1 MRKIS
6 SIFISAL
13 AFLFVIFIGCSQ
25 AANAKEFTVRGTQ
38 IFSPGGQ
45 QFIMKGANIGI
56 WTDQSN
62 AKDVKY
68 IKHIWKFNTVRLSLV
83 LKPGSDPN
91 WYATDE
97 LVDKYVKAYATGS
110 SRTVI
115 MLECH
120 DLSGSFYTEDSNP
133 SLQDLR
139 DFWRKIAT
147 RYKHNPYVWFNIM
160 NEPGRTNKVEKYW
173 YDMHKLLI
181 QDIRNAGAN
190 NIIVVDGYNFGSED
204 GNGTTKANFIQ
215 DSTSAFLTYGQQ
227 LLKTD
232 PRRRVVF
239 SLHTYVNWNWN
250 LDKLD
255 NFVDRVQKKGLAMII
270 GEYAATTGN
279 SLGDLDVT
287 EAARITLAVA
297 KKRGIGRLVW
307 HYWAW
312 DGNAQAT
319 AEWGG
324 ASGDSVNK
332 TNGSRPTNLTWLG
345 EQVWDDSHNLAA
357 PNLGIE
363 LNRFAWKASSSQGN
377 ATAAIDNNFG
387 SQFAIANA
395 SPANWFAV
403 DLGAPQSFNRIVMDS
418 RKAAGS
424 FLRDYQVY
432 VSDTPNSKGKLI
444 ARVKGNAMART
455 QVTFPMQKARY
466 IKIVPQRF
474 AKKSKPEWSFAEFF
488 VYRPGTEKPSVGKT
502 ELNSSQWQA
511 SASRKSTWDRE
522 APNMALDRDPD
533 TRYTTG
539 EAVVNGD
546 WFQVDMRS
554 PQPVRSIVM
563 SAGSSADGGYPTR
576 FEVYVGNNP
585 NNFGKPVYQGLGSPV
600 TRIGLNA
607 PARGRYIR
615 VVNKQDKKAWWSIHD
630 FRVQV

>member
-6 SIFISAL
+6 FTFVSVL
-13 AFLFVIFIGCSQ
+13 AFLCIIFIGFSQ
-25 AANAKEFTVRGTQ
+25 AASAREFTVRGTK
-38 IFSPGGQ
+38 IFAPNGQ
-45 QFIMKGANIGI
+45 LFVMKGANIGI
-56 WTDQSN
+56 WTDQSS

-68 IKHIWKFNTVRLSLV
+68 IKDVWKFNTVRLSLV
-83 LKPGSDPN
+83 LKPGSDRN

-97 LVDKYVKAYATGS
+97 LVNKYVKAYASGNP
-110 SRTVI
+110 RTVI

-120 DLSGSFYTEDSNP
+120 DHSGSFYNEDSNP

-139 DFWRKIAT
+139 NFWRKIAT
-147 RYKHNPYVWFNIM
+147 RYKNNPYVWFNIM
-160 NEPGRTNKVEKYW
+160 NEPGGTNKVEQYW

-181 QDIRNAGAN
+181 QDIRKAGAN
-190 NIIVVDGYNFGSED
+190 NMIVVDGYNFGSED
-204 GNGTTKANFIQ
+204 GNGTTKANFIK

-250 LDKLD
+250 IDKLD

-279 SLGDLDVT
+279 SQADLDVT
-287 EAARITLAVA
+287 EAARISLAVA

-312 DGNAQAT
+312 DGNAQTT

-324 ASGDSVNK
+324 ASGDSTNK

-345 EQVWDDSHNLAA
+345 EQVWDDSHSL
-357 PNLGIE
+357 PESKLGIL
-363 LNRFAWKASSSQGN
+363 LNRFAWKASSSGGN
-377 ATAAIDNNFG
+377 ATVAIDNDFRT
-387 SQFAIANA
+387 QFAIANA
-395 SPANWFAV
+395 STANWFAV
-403 DLGAPQSFNRIVMDS
+403 DLGSPQSFNRIVMDS
-418 RKAAGS
+418 RKAASS

-432 VSDTPNSKGKLI
+432 VSNTAKSKGKLV
-444 ARVKGNAMART
+444 ASVKGNAMARM
-455 QVTFPMQKARY
+455 QVSFPTQKARY
-466 IKIVPQRF
+466 IRIVPQRF
-474 AKKSKPEWSFAEFF
+474 AKKSKPDWSFAEFL
-488 VYRPGTEKPSVGKT
+488 VYRAGTERTVAGKN
-502 ELNSSQWQA
+502 ELNPHNWQA
-511 SASRKSTWDRE
+511 SASRKGTWDRE
-522 APNMALDRDPD
+522 AENMAIDCNPD
-533 TRYTTG
+533 TRYTSG
-539 EAVVNGD
+539 AAIVNGD

-554 PQPVRSIVM
+554 PRSVRSIVM
-563 SAGSSADGGYPTR
+563 NAGSSADDYPTR

-585 NNFGKPVYQGLGSPV
+585 NKFGKPVYQGLGSPV
-600 TRIGLNA
+600 TRIVLNS

-630 FRVQV
+630 FRVRA

>member
-1 MRKIS
+1 MKKFSFILIS
-6 SIFISAL
+6 TL
-13 AFLFVIFIGCSQ
+13 AFLLIIFIGFSH
-25 AANAKEFTVRGTQ
+25 AASAKEFTVRGTK
-38 IFSPGGQ
+38 IFAPNGRE
-45 QFIMKGANIGI
+45 FIMKGANIGI
-56 WTDQSN
+56 WTDQSS
-62 AKDVKY
+62 ARDVKY
-68 IKHIWKFNTVRLSLV
+68 IKNVWKFNTVRLSLV

-91 WYATDE
+91 WFVTDK
-97 LVDKYVKAYATGS
+97 LVDKYVKAYAGGNP
-110 SRTVI
+110 RTVI

-120 DLSGSFYTEDSNP
+120 DHSGSFYTEDSNP

-139 DFWRKIAT
+139 NFWRKIAT
-147 RYKHNPYVWFNIM
+147 RYKNNPYIWFNIM
-160 NEPGRTNKVEKYW
+160 NEPGGTNKVEKYW
-173 YDMHKLLI
+173 YDMHELLI
-181 QDIRNAGAN
+181 QDIRKAGAN

-204 GNGTTKANFIQ
+204 GNGTTKANFIK

-239 SLHTYVNWNWN
+239 SLHAYVNWIWN
-250 LDKLD
+250 VDKLD
-255 NFVDRVQKKGLAMII
+255 NFVDRVHKKGLAMII

-279 SLGDLDVT
+279 SQADLDVT
-287 EAARITLAVA
+287 EAARISLTVA

-312 DGNAQAT
+312 DGNAQTT

-332 TNGSRPTNLTWLG
+332 INGSRPTNLTWLG
-345 EQVWDDSHNLAA
+345 EQVWDDSHNRAA
-357 PNLGIE
+357 PNQGVE
-363 LNRFAWKASSSQGN
+363 LNRFAWKASSSRGN
-377 ATAAIDNNFG
+377 AAAAIDNDFG

-395 SPANWFAV
+395 SPGNWFAV

-432 VSDTPNSKGKLI
+432 VSNSTNSKGKLV
-444 ARVKGNAMART
+444 ASVKGNAMAWM
-455 QVTFPMQKARY
+455 QVTFPIQRARY
-466 IKIVPQRF
+466 IRIVSQRF
-474 AKKSKPEWSFAEFF
+474 AKKSKPDWSFAEFL
-488 VYRPGTEKPSVGKT
+488 VYRAGTEKPIVGRT
-502 ELNSSQWQA
+502 ELNSSQWRA
-511 SASRKSTWDRE
+511 LASRKGTWDRE
-522 APNMALDRDPD
+522 APNMALDRNPD
-533 TRYTTG
+533 TRYTSG

-563 SAGSSADGGYPTR
+563 NAGSSGDDYPTR
-576 FEVYVGNNP
+576 FEVYIGNDP
-585 NNFGKPVYQGLGSPV
+585 NEFGKPVYRGLGAPV

-630 FRVQV
+630 FRVRA

>member
-6 SIFISAL
+6 FTFVSVL
-13 AFLFVIFIGCSQ
+13 AFLCIIFIGFSQ
-25 AANAKEFTVRGTQ
+25 AASAREFTVRGTK
-38 IFSPGGQ
+38 IFAPNGQ
-45 QFIMKGANIGI
+45 PFVMKGANIGI
-56 WTDQSN
+56 WTDQSS

-68 IKHIWKFNTVRLSLV
+68 IKNVWKFNTVRLSLV
-83 LKPGSDPN
+83 LKPGSDRN

-97 LVDKYVKAYATGS
+97 LVNKYVKAYASGNP
-110 SRTVI
+110 RTVI

-120 DLSGSFYTEDSNP
+120 DHSGSFYNEDSNP

-139 DFWRKIAT
+139 NFWRKIAT
-147 RYKHNPYVWFNIM
+147 RYKNNPYVWFNIM
-160 NEPGRTNKVEKYW
+160 NEPGGTNKVEQYW

-181 QDIRNAGAN
+181 QDIRKAGAN
-190 NIIVVDGYNFGSED
+190 NMIVVDGYNFGSED
-204 GNGTTKANFIQ
+204 GNGTTKANFIK

-250 LDKLD
+250 IDKLD

-279 SLGDLDVT
+279 SQADLDVT
-287 EAARITLAVA
+287 EAARISLAVA

-312 DGNAQAT
+312 DGNAQTT

-324 ASGDSVNK
+324 ASGDSTNK

-345 EQVWDDSHNLAA
+345 EQVWDDSHSL
-357 PNLGIE
+357 PESKLGIL
-363 LNRFAWKASSSQGN
+363 LNRFAWKASSSGGN
-377 ATAAIDNNFG
+377 ATVAIDNDFRT
-387 SQFAIANA
+387 QFAIANA
-395 SPANWFAV
+395 STANWFAV
-403 DLGAPQSFNRIVMDS
+403 DLGSPQSFNRIVMDS
-418 RKAAGS
+418 RKAASS

-432 VSDTPNSKGKLI
+432 VSNTAKSKGKLV
-444 ARVKGNAMART
+444 ASVKGNAMARM
-455 QVTFPMQKARY
+455 QVSFPTQKARY
-466 IKIVPQRF
+466 IRIVPQRF
-474 AKKSKPEWSFAEFF
+474 AKKSKPDWSFAEFL
-488 VYRPGTEKPSVGKT
+488 VYRAGTERTVAGKN
-502 ELNSSQWQA
+502 ELNPHNWQA
-511 SASRKSTWDRE
+511 SASRKGTWDRE
-522 APNMALDRDPD
+522 AENMAIDRNPD
-533 TRYTTG
+533 TRYTSG
-539 EAVVNGD
+539 AAIVNGD

-554 PQPVRSIVM
+554 PRSVRSIVM
-563 SAGSSADGGYPTR
+563 NAGSSADDYPTR

-585 NNFGKPVYQGLGSPV
+585 NKFGKPVYQGLGSPV
-600 TRIGLNA
+600 TRIVLNS

-630 FRVQV
+630 FRVRA